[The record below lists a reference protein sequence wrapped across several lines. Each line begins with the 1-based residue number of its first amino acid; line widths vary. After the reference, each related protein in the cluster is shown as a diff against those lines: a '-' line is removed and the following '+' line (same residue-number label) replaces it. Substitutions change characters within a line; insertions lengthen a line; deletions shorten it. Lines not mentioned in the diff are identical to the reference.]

1 MKQVKVHKDG
11 KDMEAWECK
20 LILILVE
27 ECQTKNGCET
37 NKYRN

>member
-1 MKQVKVHKDG
+1 MG
-11 KDMEAWECK
+11 RIWRLGNARK